1 MYSSFGKNVFKRATE
16 LQLFVIMD
24 IGDER
29 KCLVGK
35 SGIKYNVILYRDID
49 HSSGVGFL
57 TFNKNSP
64 SYSSVKLV
72 EELLPY

>member
-16 LQLFVIMD
+16 LQLFITTN

-49 HSSGVGFL
+49 HSSVVGL
-57 TFNKNSP
+57 STFSKNSP
-64 SYSSVKLV
+64 SYISVRLV
-72 EELLPY
+72 EEILPY